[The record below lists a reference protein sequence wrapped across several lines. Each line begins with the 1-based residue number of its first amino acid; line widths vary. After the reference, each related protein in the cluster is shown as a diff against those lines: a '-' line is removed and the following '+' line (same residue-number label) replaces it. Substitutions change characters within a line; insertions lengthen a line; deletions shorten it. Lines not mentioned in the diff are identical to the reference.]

1 MYRKIAIAGA
11 TAAVIVGGGTA
22 ALAASGSS
30 SPTPTPPKP
39 KSSTSAHPGNHS
51 GKHGK
56 HHGKHGKLDDLRKI
70 VHGQF
75 VTKGKDGAFVTH
87 DVVRGQVSAVSATS
101 ITVAAPDKT
110 ETYVLS
116 KDTKVHL
123 RPAAKTK
130 GQHVKPTAGTISS
143 VHTGDT
149 VVVLGTGTTTMTA
162 TQILDA
168 GKR

>member
-30 SPTPTPPKP
+30 SPTPTPPKHT
-39 KSSTSAHPGNHS
+39 SSTSAHPGNHS

-56 HHGKHGKLDDLRKI
+56 HHGKLDDLRKI

-101 ITVAAPDKT
+101 ITVAAPGT
-110 ETYVLS
+110 TSETYVLT

-123 RPAAKTK
+123 RPAGKTK
-130 GQHVKPTAGTISS
+130 GKPATPTAGTISS

-149 VVVLGTGTTTMTA
+149 VVVLGTGTGTMTA
-162 TQILDA
+162 TRILDA